1 IPVTIIVIID
11 PKAEIARAVIVLKN
25 GIVFMFFLKLL
36 IKVIKNL
43 KKQVII
49 YKKAFNRKNT
59 IKVQRKF
66 FCIFNLSIS
75 IIKIRYILSSKLLLI
90 FSKWKNRK
98 ELENLEENKFL
109 IREVYNTFPPTVKYS
124 ITSHGLSLEKVI

>member
-1 IPVTIIVIID
+1 
-11 PKAEIARAVIVLKN
+11 
-25 GIVFMFFLKLL
+25 MFFLKLL

-49 YKKAFNRKNT
+49 YKKAFNKKNT

-124 ITSHGLSLEKVI
+124 ITSHGLSLEKVIDELHFWGLAHRKKIIGK